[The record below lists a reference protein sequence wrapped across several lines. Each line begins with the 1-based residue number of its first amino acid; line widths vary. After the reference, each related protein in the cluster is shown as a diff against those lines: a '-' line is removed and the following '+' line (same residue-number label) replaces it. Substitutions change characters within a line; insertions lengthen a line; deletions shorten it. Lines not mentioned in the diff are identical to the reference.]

1 MTTTMADSMTDNDN
15 ESVSPERVRRGRRVA
30 LLLFAIGF
38 GPMLLATVMY
48 YTGWL
53 NPAGQANHGT
63 LVQPL
68 VPVSQLNLIGADGQ
82 RLAERFTAPT
92 ANRQWLMLTTA
103 EGCAEA
109 CESLLYLS
117 RQVNVAL
124 GKDANRVARAAYLT
138 DLTLSRRQQLEGE
151 YEAMELLRRGGRDP
165 VWPEAINPAA
175 GPRILLV
182 DPQGNVMMQYTPANS
197 GEDMLKDLKRLLKLS
212 QLG

>member
-1 MTTTMADSMTDNDN
+1 MTTTMANSMTDNDN
-15 ESVSPERVRRGRRVA
+15 EPLSPERVRRGRRVA
-30 LLLFAIGF
+30 LLLFVIGF

-53 NPAGQANHGT
+53 NPAGHVNYGS

-68 VPVSQLNLIGADGQ
+68 VPVSQLNLIGTDGK
-82 RLAERFTAPT
+82 RLADRFTAPT

-103 EGCAEA
+103 EGCAQT

-138 DLTLSRRQQLEGE
+138 ELTLSQQQRLGAE
-151 YEAMELLRRGGRDP
+151 YEAVEMLRRGGRDP
-165 VWPEAINPAA
+165 VWPDAINPAA

-182 DPQGNVMMQYTPANS
+182 DPLGHVMMQYTPDNS
-197 GEDMLKDLKRLLKLS
+197 GEDMLKDIKRLLKLS

>member
-1 MTTTMADSMTDNDN
+1 MTTTMADSMTDNDP
-15 ESVSPERVRRGRRVA
+15 ESVSPERARRGRRVA

-68 VPVSQLNLIGADGQ
+68 VPVSQLNLIGADGK
-82 RLAERFTAPT
+82 RLADRFTAPT
-92 ANRQWLMLTTA
+92 ANRQWLLLTVA
-103 EGCAEA
+103 QGCDPD

-124 GKDANRVARAAYLT
+124 GKDANRVARGAFLA
-138 DLTLSRRQQLEGE
+138 DLAGPQQERLASDYDVPEF
-151 YEAMELLRRGGRDP
+151 LRRGGRDP
-165 VWPEAINPAA
+165 VWPDAINPAA

-182 DPQGNVMMQYTPANS
+182 DPLGNVMMQYNPANT